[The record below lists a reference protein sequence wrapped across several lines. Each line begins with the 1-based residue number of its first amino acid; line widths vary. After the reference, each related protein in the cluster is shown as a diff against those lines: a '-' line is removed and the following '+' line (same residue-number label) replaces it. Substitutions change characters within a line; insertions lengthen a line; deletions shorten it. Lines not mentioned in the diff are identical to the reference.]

1 MWRKWQYKKSNNN
14 AKEVK
19 KNCEEV
25 VGIKELKDIGEV
37 MDKMVNMVTLE
48 QRTIEELSNIDE
60 SMFEDEESE
69 VV

>member
-1 MWRKWQYKKSNNN
+1 
-14 AKEVK
+14 
-19 KNCEEV
+19 
-25 VGIKELKDIGEV
+25 